1 MCDPF
6 DVNFTG
12 DVGKLI
18 AKAKTEIE
26 AQDGT
31 MEGDNTGGTINISLP
46 IVGMIAGTYKVT
58 GQVITIAISQKPQ
71 FVPCNMI
78 ETKIREALGN

>member
-12 DVGKLI
+12 DVTQLI

-26 AQDGT
+26 AQDGKLV
-31 MEGDNTGGTINISLP
+31 GDNTQGTISISLP
-46 IVGMIAGTYKVT
+46 IVGGIEGGYKVN
-58 GQVITIAISQKPQ
+58 GQVITISITQKPQ
-71 FVPCNMI
+71 FVPCGMI
-78 ETKIREALGN
+78 ESKIREALGG